1 MLFDHCLGL
10 DYDQGLLPVIP
21 DSPDHNPKPPVSIL
35 NLGASNSPSQDHQL
49 LTQGEKLQRQ
59 FGSAHNQTTNKD
71 EDDVAE
77 RHLAS
82 VHEVFFCRRNSR
94 QQSIATQLPFPKPQ
108 YRFDVAPVDI

>member
-1 MLFDHCLGL
+1 MPFDHCLGL

-21 DSPDHNPKPPVSIL
+21 DSRDHNPKPPVSIL

-49 LTQGEKLQRQ
+49 LTQDEKLQKQ

-71 EDDVAE
+71 ENDVAE

-82 VHEVFFCRRNSR
+82 VHEVFFLSEEYGEKSR
-94 QQSIATQLPFPKPQ
+94 
-108 YRFDVAPVDI
+108 